1 MTLPPDP
8 SPRRR
13 SRRLFGVALGLLA
26 LVATAC
32 GPGDLSALA
41 GNGTAG
47 ATGDGAKAID
57 AELYAPYGT
66 AADSAG
72 DVYIADTDN
81 HRVRKVA
88 ADGTIT
94 TFAGTGTNGF
104 SGDGGAATAAKLS
117 YPGGVAV
124 DSAGNVYIADT
135 GNARVRKV
143 TTGGT
148 ISTVAGG
155 GFLFL
160 GDGGPATSATLNYPT
175 RLAFDLSGNLLI
187 ADSVNHRIRRVTWSD
202 GKINTVA
209 GTGTSGAS
217 GDGAAATSAQL
228 SYPTGIAVDTSGNVY
243 VADTN
248 NHEVRRFTIGGTIST
263 FAGTGTLGF
272 AGDGGA
278 ATAAQLDYPGG
289 VAVDPA
295 GNVFIADT
303 SNNRVRRVDPTNVI
317 TTIAGTGAAS
327 SATGVRGPGAALKSA
342 LTPGSVSLSVD
353 AKTLYLTSDNVVY
366 TVAEPAKAPAAPT
379 S

>member
-1 MTLPPDP
+1 MSLPPDP
-8 SPRRR
+8 SARRR
-13 SRRLFGVALGLLA
+13 SRRLLGVAIGLVA
-26 LVATAC
+26 LVATVC

-72 DVYIADTDN
+72 NVYIADTDN

-94 TFAGTGTNGF
+94 TFAGTGTGGF
-104 SGDGGAATAAKLS
+104 SGDGGAATSAKLS

-124 DSAGNVYIADT
+124 DSGGNVYIADT
-135 GNARVRKV
+135 GNARVREV

-209 GTGTSGAS
+209 GTGTSGSS

-228 SYPTGIAVDTSGNVY
+228 SYPTGIAVDSSGNVY

-248 NHEVRRFTIGGTIST
+248 NHKVRRFTIGGTIST

-278 ATAAQLDYPGG
+278 ATAAQLNYPGG
-289 VAVDPA
+289 VAVDAA

-327 SATGVRGPGAALKSA
+327 SATGVRGPGAALKFA

>member
-1 MTLPPDP
+1 MSLPPDP

-13 SRRLFGVALGLLA
+13 SRRLFGVAIGLVA

-41 GNGTAG
+41 GNGAAG
-47 ATGDGAKAID
+47 ATGDGAAAIN

-94 TFAGTGTNGF
+94 TFAGTGTSGF
-104 SGDGGAATAAKLS
+104 SGDGGAATSAKLN

-124 DSAGNVYIADT
+124 DSDGNVYIADT

-143 TTGGT
+143 TT
-148 ISTVAGG
+148 G

-209 GTGTSGAS
+209 GTGTSGSS
-217 GDGAAATSAQL
+217 GDGAAATSARL
-228 SYPTGIAVDTSGNVY
+228 SYPTGIAVVTAGNVY

-248 NHEVRRFTIGGTIST
+248 NHKVRRFTIGGTIST

-278 ATAAQLDYPGG
+278 ATAAQLNYPGG
-289 VAVDPA
+289 VAVDAA

-303 SNNRVRRVDPTNVI
+303 SNDRVRRVDPTNVI

-327 SATGVRGPGAALKSA
+327 SATGVRGPGGALKFA